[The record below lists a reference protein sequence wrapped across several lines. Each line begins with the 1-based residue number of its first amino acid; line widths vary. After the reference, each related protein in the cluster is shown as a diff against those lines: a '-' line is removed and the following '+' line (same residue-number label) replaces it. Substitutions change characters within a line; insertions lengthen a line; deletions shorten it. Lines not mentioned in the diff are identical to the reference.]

1 MAKKN
6 VKLVKHIEGILTDL
20 MILTGCDNVIYA
32 EGVTLANK
40 LAEILSKTDALGPIS
55 TKNEIAYADLAAA
68 LKTLID
74 GKATKGT
81 TLAAYGIN
89 DAYTKTQID
98 ALIAGVWIFKGVK
111 DYQSQLPTTGNRNGD
126 VWQVKY
132 AGTSGT
138 VALDAEFAWNGSAWI
153 NLGSILTVDLSGYVP
168 TNRTI
173 NGKALSGNVTLAA
186 TDVGAVPTS
195 RTVNGKALTVNITL
209 SAADVGA
216 VPTTRKINNKPLSAD
231 VTLTAADVGAGR
243 FLTGSTATPP
253 ADITE
258 NDLYIQL
265 L

>member
-6 VKLVKHIEGILTDL
+6 VKLVKIIADVLTDL
-20 MILTGCDNVIYA
+20 MVLTGCDNVIYA
-32 EGVTLANK
+32 EGVTLADK
-40 LAEILSKTDALGPIS
+40 LAEILAKTDILGTIS

-89 DAYTKTQID
+89 DAYTKTQVD
-98 ALIAGVWIFKGVK
+98 ALIAGVWVFKGTK
-111 DYQSQLPTTGNRNGD
+111 DYQNQLPATGNRNGD

-138 VALDAEFAWNGSAWI
+138 VALDAEFAWNGSVWVD
-153 NLGSILTVDLSGYVP
+153 LGSIMSVDLSGYVP
-168 TNRTI
+168 TSRTI
-173 NGKALSGNVTLAA
+173 NGKALTGNITLTA
-186 TDVGAVPTS
+186 TDISAVPTS
-195 RTVNGKALTVNITL
+195 RTINGKALTVNISLT
-209 SAADVGA
+209 ADDVGA
-216 VPTTRKINNKPLSAD
+216 VPTTRKVNGKALSAD
-231 VTLTAADVGAGR
+231 VVLTATDIGAGR
-243 FLTGSTATPP
+243 LLTGTTATPP